1 MFFIRS
7 SFDLDIEHSDDAI
20 LRVIKSLYDISK
32 AKAHWFNT
40 YHDHHKKNLNMT
52 KSTYDLCL
60 LFTNENKSSSN
71 LINQSVFELI
81 EMQKDDILMLKDDQF
96 AKLEENELKKE
107 KLIFEK
113 REMLIIFISIKFN
126 EEIISLIEIISK
138 NSYILSFTQLK

>member
-1 MFFIRS
+1 
-7 SFDLDIEHSDDAI
+7 
-20 LRVIKSLYDISK
+20 
-32 AKAHWFNT
+32 
-40 YHDHHKKNLNMT
+40 
-52 KSTYDLCL
+52 
-60 LFTNENKSSSN
+60 
-71 LINQSVFELI
+71 
-81 EMQKDDILMLKDDQF
+81 MQKDDILMLKDDQF

>member
-1 MFFIRS
+1 
-7 SFDLDIEHSDDAI
+7 
-20 LRVIKSLYDISK
+20 
-32 AKAHWFNT
+32 
-40 YHDHHKKNLNMT
+40 MT